1 MTTRVNSQTESGSQG
16 NYFLVSPDLAGTHRS
31 GRTRLIEPELEVLAA
46 GSLNTPP
53 GNQSADCQINS
64 HAQAEQTGLTAAA
77 CETDRLLAQ
86 VAEQTDQLLVG

>member
-1 MTTRVNSQTESGSQG
+1 MTTKVNSQMESGSPG

-77 CETDRLLAQ
+77 RETDR
-86 VAEQTDQLLVG
+86 